1 MSFRSGYVTFVGR
14 PNVGKSSLIN
24 ALLRE
29 KVAAVS
35 SKPQTTRNAVRCI
48 LTTDEAQLVFVDTP
62 GLHTPRHALGEFMM
76 KEAADAM
83 ESVDVICFIVEAG
96 KELDASGEEI
106 FERIRGRGVPIVLV
120 LNKIDRLK
128 GVRGQEIFWRALE
141 RVQERIKP
149 AAVVPVSAKERTNL
163 DVLQE
168 ELVKLLPEG
177 DLIYPEDMLMDT
189 TERFLAEEIIREKI
203 FLTTNQEVPHSV
215 AVLVQDF
222 KTPDEYPE
230 LKIAEIRADIVV
242 ERPGQK
248 GILIGGGGS
257 KLKEVGTAARLEM
270 EERFGYPI
278 FLQLWVKVRPDW
290 RRSSVEIGRM
300 GYRRR

>member
-1 MSFRSGYVTFVGR
+1 MSFRSGYVSLVGR

-24 ALLRE
+24 ALLHE

-48 LTTDEAQLVFVDTP
+48 LTTEEAQIVFVDTP
-62 GLHTPRHALGEFMM
+62 GLHNPKHALGEFMM
-76 KEAADAM
+76 REVSEAMD
-83 ESVDVICFIVEAG
+83 SVDVICFVVEAG
-96 KELDASGEEI
+96 KELDSAGEAILDRLSEYK
-106 FERIRGRGVPIVLV
+106 VPVVLV
-120 LNKIDRLK
+120 LNKIDRLRSS
-128 GVRGQEIFWRALE
+128 RGQEMFWRALE
-141 RVQERIKP
+141 PLQERIKP
-149 AAVVPVSAKERTNL
+149 VAVVPVSAKDGANL

-177 DLIYPEDMLMDT
+177 EPTYSEDILMDT

-203 FLTTNQEVPHSV
+203 FEVTEQEVPHSV
-215 AVLVQDF
+215 AVVVQDF

-230 LKIAEIRADIVV
+230 LRIAEIRADIVV

-257 KLKEVGTAARLEM
+257 KLKDIGTAARLEM

-300 GYRRR
+300 GYRPR

>member
-1 MSFRSGYVTFVGR
+1 MSFRSGYVSLVGR

-48 LTTDEAQLVFVDTP
+48 LTTDEGQIVFVDTP
-62 GLHTPRHALGEFMM
+62 GLHTPKHALGHYMM
-76 KEAADAM
+76 KEANDAM
-83 ESVDVICFIVEAG
+83 DSVDVVCFVVEAERG
-96 KELDASGEEI
+96 LDPASEAILDRLLG
-106 FERIRGRGVPIVLV
+106 RIPIVLV

-128 GVRGQEIFWRALE
+128 GKRGEAIFWKAME
-141 RVQERIKP
+141 SIGDRIRP
-149 AAVVPVSAKERTNL
+149 AAVVPVSAKEGTNL
-163 DVLQE
+163 DVLRD
-168 ELVKLLPEG
+168 ELIKLLPEG
-177 DLIYPEDMLMDT
+177 EPIYPEDVLMDT

-203 FLTTNQEVPHSV
+203 FEVTEQEVPHSV
-215 AVLVQDF
+215 AVIVESF
-222 KTPDEYPE
+222 RSPDEYPDM
-230 LKIAEIRADIVV
+230 KTAEIRADIVV

-257 KLKEVGTAARLEM
+257 KLKEIGSAARLEM

-278 FLQLWVKVRPDW
+278 YLQLWVKVRPDW
-290 RRSSVEIGRM
+290 RKTANGIARM
-300 GYRRR
+300 GYRGS